1 MIRKINVGSGTC
13 CNYAKKGRDLAI
25 QFAYGTIK
33 AKHLRNKNSLSL
45 KNIKSD
51 TKEVIVYRIIFSWN
65 VIDGFY
71 CQLCV
76 LLLYVFCF
84 IQPCSSRGRFGA
96 RNYLVFYETGLYEVA
111 CRTWPAMRREII

>member
-45 KNIKSD
+45 KNIKSV

-65 VIDGFY
+65 VIDGFIVSY
-71 CQLCV
+71 VCCYYVSFV
-76 LLLYVFCF
+76 LFSPAHLLAGLE
-84 IQPCSSRGRFGA
+84 RGITCI
-96 RNYLVFYETGLYEVA
+96 L
-111 CRTWPAMRREII
+111 